1 MMNNPVIL
9 APEEWAEFSAELTK
23 FRSRVAELEAEK
35 AELKEMWAD
44 LHEQACKYLDR
55 AETLQ
60 SRLADIAGLQ
70 RYSLVYDEMQQYDD
84 GMYVRAD
91 ELQAA
96 LGQG

>member
-1 MMNNPVIL
+1 MSESTSW
-9 APEEWAEFSAELTK
+9 EEVY
-23 FRSRVAELEAEK
+23 RVQTARIEELEALARNYRESWEGAQIDVEGLLARAK
-35 AELKEMWAD
+35 A
-44 LHEQACKYLDR
+44 
-55 AETLQ
+55 AE
-60 SRLADIAGLQ
+60 SRLADIAGLR